1 MKKIIA
7 LFGMALVATLFLFS
21 CQKSATKEGEAP
33 ANALTESEKAAG
45 WELLFD
51 GSTLDGWK
59 RFNHDTIGPLW
70 SVKEG
75 AIMCDGRG
83 LGEGTGPEGGPLMTK
98 KQFSNFELA

>member
-1 MKKIIA
+1 MKQPPYPT
-7 LFGMALVATLFLFS
+7 MNS
-21 CQKSATKEGEAP
+21 
-33 ANALTESEKAAG
+33 LTEEEKAEG

-75 AIMCDGRG
+75 MIVCDGQGLERG
-83 LGEGTGPEGGPLMTK
+83 NSQCGWLPDYHPSIWKL
-98 KQFSNFELA
+98 